1 MYRTFSKYVYERKVA
16 MLYNNIKNICKNKG
30 ISISAVEKM
39 ANLSNGTIC
48 KWNKSSPTV
57 DNLQAVAK
65 VLKVSISKL
74 LEESEH

>member
-1 MYRTFSKYVYERKVA
+1 
-16 MLYNNIKNICKNKG
+16 MLYNNIKNVCKIKG
-30 ISISAVEKM
+30 ISISSVEKM

-65 VLKVSISKL
+65 A
-74 LEESEH
+74 

>member
-1 MYRTFSKYVYERKVA
+1 
-16 MLYNNIKNICKNKG
+16 MLYNNIKNVCKNKG
-30 ISISAVEKM
+30 ISISTVEKM

-48 KWNKSSPTV
+48 KWKKSSPTV

-74 LEESEH
+74 LEEPEH